1 MAPTSGHI
9 VLLGDSIFDNKAY
22 TRGEPD
28 VISHLRDLVPSGWRA
43 TLAALDGATA
53 LDVLQQLS
61 RLPSDATHL
70 VLSAG
75 GNDALMNSD
84 LLDTPVSSSADTLR
98 LFEERLGAFESA
110 YRTVLEA
117 MRIESATITVC
128 TIYDGAVDGEMARLA
143 RVALMMFNDVIMRV
157 AFERQTSVIELRTV
171 CTDPADY
178 ANPIEPSGT
187 GGRKIADAIARAVGA
202 RSGRVASQVFTGA
215 SGMK

>member
-1 MAPTSGHI
+1 MAPTNGHI

-22 TRGEPD
+22 TRGAPD
-28 VISHLRDLVPSGWRA
+28 VIRHLRDIVPSGWRA
-43 TLAALDGATA
+43 TLAAVDGATA

-84 LLDTPVSSSADTLR
+84 LLDTPVSSSSDTLR

-110 YRTVLEA
+110 YRSVLDA
-117 MRIESATITVC
+117 MRAESARITLC
-128 TIYDGAVDGEMARLA
+128 TIYNGALDGEMARLA
-143 RVALMMFNDVIMRV
+143 RVALMMFNDVILRA
-157 AFERQTSVIELRTV
+157 AFERQASVIELRTI
-171 CTDPADY
+171 CTGPADY

-187 GGRKIADAIARAVGA
+187 GGRKIADAISRAVGA
-202 RSGRVASQVFTGA
+202 RSGRAASQVFA
-215 SGMK
+215 SAAGTE